1 MTAALL
7 ESPLSLFAEARRAQP
22 AGGRG
27 ITLEERL
34 EDAWRASR
42 TEGVAECPVCH
53 AGMRAEGDA
62 ARCAGCGSTLA

>member
-1 MTAALL
+1 MTSALL
-7 ESPLSLFAEARRAQP
+7 ESPLSLFAEARRSQP

-34 EDAWRASR
+34 EHAWRAVHA
-42 TEGVAECPVCH
+42 EGLAECPVCH
-53 AGMRAEGDA
+53 AGMRAEGSA